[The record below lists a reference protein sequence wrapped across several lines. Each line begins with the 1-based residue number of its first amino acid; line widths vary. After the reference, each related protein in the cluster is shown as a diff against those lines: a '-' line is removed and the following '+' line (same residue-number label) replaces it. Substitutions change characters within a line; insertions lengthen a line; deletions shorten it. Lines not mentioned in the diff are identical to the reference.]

1 MATYAEKLRTN
12 TLTVGEAIALGP
24 KKNIAVLRKNVKKA
38 GVDLDSPWLD
48 IGKGQAGVDFLINLN
63 KVGTEANFTALLTVQ
78 NNVATIASVNDL
90 PDVPNVF
97 GANGKARSIKI
108 DAKGNYVEAGGED
121 LSGLEKAS
129 QARETKKF
137 KAVPSAKLSVP
148 IIADGIAAIPDPQTR
163 AAVAILALIPLRP
176 GEVAFGGSTKYPDTQ
191 LQVGDIDF
199 ETGVIKETVRGG
211 KIRNAIQIP
220 EVALEILRQAEA
232 DAVAAGR
239 KNIFDT
245 TVSKMTSAV
254 NAPGGISEK
263 LNAFE
268 NRMGRKVEGV
278 KDLRKIIPSIIAS
291 ELGFTGDISAIMG
304 HDDLASV
311 SKDLA
316 KTTSTHYVSD
326 VFGEVNEATREKV
339 ALSALQNEMAKVL
352 GLNHQGEL
360 AAKFGIDVPALEKE
374 GSKFLSI
381 VQKDSPV
388 LSGDIQE
395 TRVITKE
402 DEALSAAQKNANTER
417 LNLEAEQFRAEAFK
431 LGEATNEAE
440 ANFNVEN
447 FKSAVRVRLEKADIA
462 KDVTKEFSQEKAQRS
477 AGMFDDFLADMAEE
491 FSSAKKTLKSSALA
505 AAGAAYTAVKT
516 IPGGIADPLIS
527 LGEGL
532 LGRGT
537 QPSPPMDGGT
547 YASPVTDPY
556 DIAEMKGAK
565 FARDVG
571 IPESLGKLGAVAGE
585 MVTGAVA
592 DPEGAGRSAA
602 QMASLLGMAPRIN
615 FQQAAD
621 APAPNIPDPAPPAPD
636 MAAQG
641 FVPVP
646 EATANAKRGEATAM
660 TMARGG
666 QAPSFLYG
674 GVVR

>member
-24 KKNIAVLRKNVKKA
+24 KKSIAVLRKNVKKA

-108 DAKGNYVEAGGED
+108 DAKGNYVEAGGEN

-311 SKDLA
+311 SNDLA

-374 GSKFLSI
+374 GSKFLTI
-381 VQKDSPV
+381 VQKDSPA

-447 FKSAVRVRLEKADIA
+447 FKSAVRARLEKADIA
-462 KDVTKEFSQEKAQRS
+462 KDVAKEFSQEKAQQS
-477 AGMFDDFLADMAEE
+477 AGMFDDLLNDMAEE
-491 FSSAKKTLKSSALA
+491 FSSVKKTLKSSAIA
-505 AAGAAYTAVKT
+505 AATTGLAMAKSA
-516 IPGGIADPLIS
+516 PGPLFDLIS
-527 LGEGL
+527 GVVDKESYDVAEQKGQRFVSELTG
-532 LGRGT
+532 
-537 QPSPPMDGGT
+537 QPEDSFVSRMGG
-547 YASPVTDPY
+547 
-556 DIAEMKGAK
+556 GAG
-565 FARDVG
+565 V
-571 IPESLGKLGAVAGE
+571 LGE

-592 DPEGAGRSAA
+592 DPEGASKTALQMA
-602 QMASLLGMAPRIN
+602 QMLGAVSPIN
-615 FQQAAD
+615 FNQQVAD

-646 EATANAKRGEATAM
+646 EARANAMRGETTAM
-660 TMARGG
+660 E

>member
-108 DAKGNYVEAGGED
+108 DAKGNYVEAGGEN

-311 SKDLA
+311 SNDLA

-374 GSKFLSI
+374 GSKFLTI
-381 VQKDSPV
+381 VQKDSPA

-447 FKSAVRVRLEKADIA
+447 FKSAVRARLEKADIA
-462 KDVTKEFSQEKAQRS
+462 KDVAKEFSQEKTQRS
-477 AGMFDDFLADMAEE
+477 AAMFDDLLNDMAEE
-491 FSSAKKTLKSSALA
+491 FSSVKKTLKSSAIA
-505 AAGAAYTAVKT
+505 AATTGLAMAKSA
-516 IPGGIADPLIS
+516 PGPLFDLIS
-527 LGEGL
+527 GVVDKESYDVAEQKGQRFVSELTG
-532 LGRGT
+532 
-537 QPSPPMDGGT
+537 QPEDSFVSRMGG
-547 YASPVTDPY
+547 
-556 DIAEMKGAK
+556 GAG
-565 FARDVG
+565 V
-571 IPESLGKLGAVAGE
+571 LGE

-592 DPEGAGRSAA
+592 DPEGASKTAR
-602 QMASLLGMAPRIN
+602 QMASMLGAISPIN
-615 FQQAAD
+615 FNQQVAD

-646 EATANAKRGEATAM
+646 EARANAMRGETTAM
-660 TMARGG
+660 E